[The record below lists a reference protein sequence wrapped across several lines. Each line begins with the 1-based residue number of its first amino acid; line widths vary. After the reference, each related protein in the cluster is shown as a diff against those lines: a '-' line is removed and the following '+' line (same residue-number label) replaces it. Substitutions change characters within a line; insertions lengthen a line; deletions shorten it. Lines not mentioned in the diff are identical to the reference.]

1 MKMAGKRKGINL
13 KIYKLLMKYPFM
25 PRTVVLS
32 KLGLGEE
39 HTVSVY
45 RIRNEVRNE
54 WLKQIREGTWLSSPS
69 KKKSVIQEVKQTSAE
84 VTTDIENMQQAYNM
98 LSKHHDACLARIAD
112 LERQND
118 IMFGWGYFWK
128 WLARRVTSRKD
139 WQ

>member
-1 MKMAGKRKGINL
+1 MAGKRKGINL
-13 KIYKLLMKYPFM
+13 KIYKLLMQYPSM

-54 WLKQIREGTWLSSPS
+54 WRKQIRAGTWLSSSS
-69 KKKSVIQEVKQTSAE
+69 KKKSVVQEKQTSAD
-84 VTTDIENMQQAYNM
+84 VTTDIENMQQAYNI
-98 LSKHHDACLARIAD
+98 LSQHHDSCLARIAD

>member
-1 MKMAGKRKGINL
+1 MAGKRKGINL

>member
-1 MKMAGKRKGINL
+1 MAGKRKGINL
-13 KIYKLLMKYPFM
+13 KIYNLLKQSPAM
-25 PRTVVLS
+25 PRAVVLS

-45 RIRNEVRNE
+45 RIRMEVRKE
-54 WLKQIREGTWLSSPS
+54 LRKKIRAGSWLFSPS
-69 KKKSVIQEVKQTSAE
+69 EKESVIQEVKQTSAE
-84 VTTDIENMQQAYNM
+84 VTTDIANMEQAYNM